1 MGKRIGLENREKREV
16 SRPINTMFVPSKEIT
31 TIRQTYHMELDIVEA
46 IKVIDYETREGISHI
61 MNRLLREA
69 ISPDYIEKAKENLKK
84 RQ

>member
-1 MGKRIGLENREKREV
+1 
-16 SRPINTMFVPSKEIT
+16 
-31 TIRQTYHMELDIVEA
+31 MELDIVEA

-69 ISPDYIEKAKENLKK
+69 ISPDYIAKAKENLER

>member
-16 SRPINTMFVPSKEIT
+16 SRPINTMFIPSKEIT
-31 TIRQTYHMELDIVEA
+31 TMRQTYHMELDIVEA

-69 ISPDYIEKAKENLKK
+69 ISSDYIAKAQENLKK

>member
-69 ISPDYIEKAKENLKK
+69 ISSDYIAKAQENLKK

>member
-31 TIRQTYHMELDIVEA
+31 TMRKTYHMELDIVEA

-69 ISPDYIEKAKENLKK
+69 ISSDYIAKAQENLKK